1 MNVQLKCRGM
11 ECPDTVRD
19 QVYEKMQRFERVIPD
34 TAFVEIELATLS
46 KSMPEGDQEAEII
59 VDIAGVK
66 PVIRFIAHG
75 QTLIEA
81 VDRVLDKLDEEMSDR
96 RDRAHDYHYN
106 GLSPKERVAE
116 EIRSIDKTEY

>member
-19 QVYEKMQRFERVIPD
+19 QVYDKMQRFERVIPE
-34 TAFVEIELATLS
+34 TAFIEIELAVLP

-59 VDIAGVK
+59 VDIPGVK

-96 RDRAHDYHYN
+96 KDRDHDYHYN
-106 GLSPKERVAE
+106 GQSPKERVADE
-116 EIRSIDKTEY
+116 LRSLDGSEY